1 MSTTTTT
8 TTTKQKTPP
17 TMPAQE
23 KSDLSSTVRR
33 VENTTP
39 PELSPTDRRLS
50 KEWDAAKTPPSRF
63 QRPAGSIFG
72 TPASRDGQIA
82 RNKIHGF
89 KEKVKELTGK
99 K

>member
-1 MSTTTTT
+1 MSTTTT
-8 TTTKQKTPP
+8 KQQTSP
-17 TMPAQE
+17 TMTTQQ
-23 KSDLSSTVRR
+23 KSDMLSTVRR
-33 VENTTP
+33 VDSTTP
-39 PELSPTDRRLS
+39 PPFPPTDRRLS

-82 RNKIHGF
+82 KNKIHGF
-89 KEKVKELTGK
+89 KEKVKELSGK